1 MTPTLMGGCPRRG
14 SLIADLLRHVLT
26 EGGRVTQVGE
36 GREAAEA
43 VPSVMTLGE
52 PAVGDVMA
60 DRYQLDEH
68 VNDDS
73 AGRRSG
79 AART

>member
-1 MTPTLMGGCPRRG
+1 M
-14 SLIADLLRHVLT
+14 
-26 EGGRVTQVGE
+26 TQVGE

-43 VPSVMTLGE
+43 VPSVMTFGE

-60 DRYQLDEH
+60 DRYQLEEH

-73 AGRRSG
+73 AAGRSG